1 MTAASTERV
10 RRELQVPGAP
20 LVVGGSKVQE
30 PAGWVPT
37 LQVETFLDTV
47 RTFLDTVVPFIGLTA
62 GRLLGLVAIVVAIFV
77 AGRIVRSALTNAFKR
92 TPIPEDMERRIAKT
106 STYLV
111 WVVGLLFVPGI
122 FGIDLGSM
130 VIFVLPLPAILTA
143 IVLAIVFYLA
153 ANVVSAL
160 LTRVFQRTDFPEDIE
175 KSLVSA
181 SRLLVYVVGVFAV
194 FAGLGMDLTAL
205 VLGLGAFSIALS
217 FALSD
222 IIKNVTSGL
231 LVQADKPF
239 YPGDIIKVGK
249 IEGKVLKTK
258 IRTTVLETEEGHIAY
273 IPNTWF
279 TTKEIINRTR
289 RLEAGTTSK
298 ADDMP
303 ES

>member
-1 MTAASTERV
+1 M
-10 RRELQVPGAP
+10 
-20 LVVGGSKVQE
+20 QE
-30 PAGWVPT
+30 PAVWVPT

-47 RTFLDTVVPFIGLTA
+47 VPFIGLTVWQ
-62 GRLLGLVAIVVAIFV
+62 LLLLVAIVLAIFV
-77 AGRIVRSALTNAFKR
+77 AGKLVRSALTNAFKR
-92 TPIPEDMERRIAKT
+92 TPLPEDMERRIAKT

-111 WVVGLLFVPGI
+111 WIVGLLFVPGI
-122 FGIDLGSM
+122 FGINLGSM
-130 VIFVLPLPAILTA
+130 VIFGFRLPAILTA
-143 IVLAIVFYLA
+143 VVLAIVFYLA

-239 YPGDIIKVGK
+239 YPGDTIKVGK
-249 IEGKVLKTK
+249 IEGKVIKTK
-258 IRTTVLETEEGHIAY
+258 IRTTILETKEGHIAY

-289 RLEAGTTSK
+289 RRETGTTPK
-298 ADDMP
+298 ADDVQ

>member
-1 MTAASTERV
+1 M
-10 RRELQVPGAP
+10 
-20 LVVGGSKVQE
+20 QE
-30 PAGWVPT
+30 PAIWVPT

-47 RTFLDTVVPFIGLTA
+47 RTFLEMVRTFLDMVVPFIGLTVW
-62 GRLLGLVAIVVAIFV
+62 RLLLLVAIVLTIFV
-77 AGRIVRSALTNAFKR
+77 AGRLVRSALTNAFKR
-92 TPIPEDMERRIAKT
+92 TPFPEDMERRIAKT

-122 FGIDLGSM
+122 FGIDLGSV
-130 VIFVLPLPAILTA
+130 VIFGFRLTAILTA
-143 IVLAIVFYLA
+143 VVLAIVIYLA

-160 LTRVFQRTDFPEDIE
+160 LARAFQRTDFPEDIE

-181 SRLLVYVVGVFAV
+181 SRLLVYIVGVFVV
-194 FAGLGMDLTAL
+194 FAALGMDLTAL

-239 YPGDIIKVGK
+239 YPGDTIKVGK

-258 IRTTVLETEEGHIAY
+258 IRTTILETKEGHIVY

-289 RLEAGTTSK
+289 RLGAGTTPK
-298 ADDMP
+298 ADDVP

>member
-1 MTAASTERV
+1 V
-10 RRELQVPGAP
+10 
-20 LVVGGSKVQE
+20 
-30 PAGWVPT
+30 
-37 LQVETFLDTV
+37 
-47 RTFLDTVVPFIGLTA
+47 
-62 GRLLGLVAIVVAIFV
+62 
-77 AGRIVRSALTNAFKR
+77 
-92 TPIPEDMERRIAKT
+92 
-106 STYLV
+106 
-111 WVVGLLFVPGI
+111 I
-122 FGIDLGSM
+122 FGFRLT
-130 VIFVLPLPAILTA
+130 AILTA
-143 IVLAIVFYLA
+143 VVLAIVIYLA

-160 LTRVFQRTDFPEDIE
+160 LARAFQRTDFPEDIE